1 MDKRMEPLSVSTT
14 NEGRIEIIQETSELD
29 FEASIISLSPDQVD
43 ILIKWLTEARE
54 ELQQTKMN

>member
-29 FEASIISLSPDQVD
+29 FESSIISLSPDQVD
-43 ILIKWLTEARE
+43 ILIQWLTEARE